1 MWQALSSE
9 LGDPRPSPQRG
20 VSHGVKSNKK
30 AAAAAITPRTAMGRA
45 GCQTGAQEAH
55 ALLSCTSAV
64 PLGASHATSLCFKFL
79 ISKQGENNVY
89 LIAW

>member
-1 MWQALSSE
+1 
-9 LGDPRPSPQRG
+9 
-20 VSHGVKSNKK
+20 
-30 AAAAAITPRTAMGRA
+30 MGRA